1 MDIKDAI
8 QSVKNIYMSDNALSM
23 LMDFERVLDNVDIY
37 AFPNWEKG
45 ELVEGPVIAK
55 YFVKC
60 KFMWPQKLMPDPDGA
75 KRLLNY
81 GVRITYEKT
90 TIKMPVEI
98 KKSDDYRPNSKKGK
112 LVQTPVWLVEILM
125 PKHLMKE
132 IKQGSKEIAGEEI
145 DLSDLD
151 QAYEK
156 GYEQQSLTSQGQ
168 QQEAA
173 PAQPAS
179 GAPPQPAALGGPPV
193 A

>member
-1 MDIKDAI
+1 
-8 QSVKNIYMSDNALSM
+8 
-23 LMDFERVLDNVDIY
+23 
-37 AFPNWEKG
+37 
-45 ELVEGPVIAK
+45 
-55 YFVKC
+55 
-60 KFMWPQKLMPDPDGA
+60 MPDPDGA

-112 LVQTPVWLVEILM
+112 LVKTPVWLVEILM

>member
-1 MDIKDAI
+1 
-8 QSVKNIYMSDNALSM
+8 
-23 LMDFERVLDNVDIY
+23 
-37 AFPNWEKG
+37 
-45 ELVEGPVIAK
+45 
-55 YFVKC
+55 
-60 KFMWPQKLMPDPDGA
+60 
-75 KRLLNY
+75 
-81 GVRITYEKT
+81 
-90 TIKMPVEI
+90 
-98 KKSDDYRPNSKKGK
+98 
-112 LVQTPVWLVEILM
+112 
-125 PKHLMKE
+125 MKE